1 MILAKKSDCF
11 EYPARQYPPSKLDQY
26 IFKVVLMK
34 NSSLFINFSFK
45 TFFAL
50 LITLICFQANV
61 SKAQSS
67 IFDTSSSSLFSN
79 DDEFLRVD
87 QAFIFNFNQEENQLH
102 ISFDISEGYYLYR
115 EQFKFTSENARFS
128 EIALP
133 QGIEHED
140 EFFGVQQI
148 YNSPLSFTLN
158 IEQADENSVFTVRYQ
173 GCADKGLCYPPTKK
187 QIALDEVLEL
197 AKRHESAAIV
207 SALNN
212 KDGNETLTTKEKK
225 VSVSEQHQL
234 ANMLKQDSLLLTL
247 IAFFLGGLLLAFT
260 PCVFP
265 MYPIL
270 TGIIV
275 GASNNDGKPL
285 TTKKAFTLSFF
296 YVQGMAI
303 TYTLL
308 GVVVAL
314 AGAQFQA
321 MFQHHYVLIA
331 LSILFV
337 FLALSMFG
345 VFNLALPASWQN
357 YLNNLSNKQKGGS
370 IVGVIMMGVIS
381 GLVASPC
388 TTAPLTGALLYIS
401 QTGDIVL
408 GASALYALSLG
419 MGIPLLL
426 LGSSGGKLLPK
437 AGAWMNI
444 IKNIFGLLLL
454 AVPIFLLERFI
465 PEIASEALWAILIL
479 AAASYLYVAN
489 INTVINNQPK
499 SFGFGLRSL
508 IIFLMLFFGANML
521 FQLFIDNN
529 TTANSPSNNGIN
541 NASQVVESNQQ
552 IKIQHF
558 TKIDSLQT
566 LKEAVAQA
574 NSEGKTIM
582 LDLYADWC
590 VACKEFERYTFPT
603 LQVQQALSTSVLLQI
618 DLTETGSTNSIEIM
632 KHFNI
637 FGLPSILFFNLQ
649 GEELSLQRVTGFMEA
664 DQFAT
669 HIKTIF

>member
-1 MILAKKSDCF
+1 MKKS
-11 EYPARQYPPSKLDQY
+11 
-26 IFKVVLMK
+26 
-34 NSSLFINFSFK
+34 SSFSSSPINML
-45 TFFAL
+45 FAL
-50 LITLICFQANV
+50 IITLACFQPMV
-61 SKAQSS
+61 SKAQQS

-79 DDEFLRVD
+79 DDEFLKVD
-87 QAFIFNFNQEENQLH
+87 QAFIFNFDQDSNQLH

-115 EQFKFTSENARFS
+115 HQFKFTSDNARLS
-128 EIALP
+128 PVDLP
-133 QGIEHED
+133 QGIDHED

-148 YNSPLSFTLN
+148 YKEQLDFTIN
-158 IEQADENSVFTVRYQ
+158 IEQADEDAVVTVRYQ

-187 QIALDEVLEL
+187 KISLSKVLEQTTTND
-197 AKRHESAAIV
+197 SAAV
-207 SALNN
+207 LSALSLEKNSEINDSITPSN
-212 KDGNETLTTKEKK
+212 KNI
-225 VSVSEQHQL
+225 SAASEQHQL
-234 ANMLKQDSLLLTL
+234 ADMLKQDSLLLTL
-247 IAFFLGGLLLAFT
+247 IAFFVGGLLLSFT

-275 GASNNDGKPL
+275 GAGNQQTSPL

-296 YVQGMAI
+296 YVQGMAV

-308 GVVVAL
+308 GIVVAL

-321 MFQHHYVLIA
+321 IFQHPYVLIA

-357 YLNNLSNKQKGGS
+357 KLNNLSNRQKGGS
-370 IVGVIMMGVIS
+370 IVGVIVMGIIS

-401 QTGDIVL
+401 QTGDVML

-419 MGIPLLL
+419 MGLPLLI

-465 PEIASEALWAILIL
+465 PEVASKALWALL
-479 AAASYLYVAN
+479 VLGSASYLYVAN
-489 INTVINNQPK
+489 HSTATNAAMDKPK

-508 IIFLMLFFGANML
+508 LIFLMMFVGANMAY
-521 FQLFIDNN
+521 QLVM
-529 TTANSPSNNGIN
+529 PSNNHATIAVN
-541 NASQVVESNQQ
+541 KTSQV
-552 IKIQHF
+552 QHF
-558 TKIDSLQT
+558 KQVAT
-566 LKEAVAQA
+566 LKELQAAVAQA
-574 NSEGKTIM
+574 NKQGKTVM
-582 LDLYADWC
+582 VDLYADWC
-590 VACKEFERYTFPT
+590 IACKEFEKYTFPMP
-603 LQVQQALSTSVLLQI
+603 QVQQALKNTVLVQI
-618 DLTETGSTNSIEIM
+618 DLTETGADQNIELM
-632 KHFNI
+632 EHFNV
-637 FGLPSILFFNLQ
+637 FGLPSILFFDLQ
-649 GEELSLQRVTGFMEA
+649 GNELSQQRITGFMGADEFSAHIEA
-664 DQFAT
+664 
-669 HIKTIF
+669 IF